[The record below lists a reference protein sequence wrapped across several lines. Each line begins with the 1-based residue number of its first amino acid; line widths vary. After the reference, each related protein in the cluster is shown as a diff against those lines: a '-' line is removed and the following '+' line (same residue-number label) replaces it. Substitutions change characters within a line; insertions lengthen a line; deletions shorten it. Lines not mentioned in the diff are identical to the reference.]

1 MVVRARDSQA
11 TAFLV
16 AQEEPR
22 SFLSLDTE
30 GRVIRLDSFSKV
42 ISSGIRV
49 GFMTAAAPLIAS
61 VELHLQSSHLHA
73 PTLSQVGRER
83 TLTLCGETHPLRV
96 VSCRR
101 YIRTSKFLRRGTVS
115 QIDRIVDNY
124 FHMSFNSTIRNV
136 RSRST
141 CRRNSRKRILSNN
154 NNLSRAASNATRRR
168 LFSRKQ
174 NEPGRLLLPQ

>member
-1 MVVRARDSQA
+1 MTNDFRGGGGKKARIIKQI
-11 TAFLV
+11 AFFI

-73 PTLSQVGRER
+73 PTLSQVGRAN
-83 TLTLCGETHPLRV
+83 LTLRGET
-96 VSCRR
+96 R
-101 YIRTSKFLRRGTVS
+101 YPRCYSDSLPSIQHGDAFVSKFSRRGCETVL
-115 QIDRIVDNY
+115 QIDY
-124 FHMSFNSTIRNV
+124 FELLVFISKFSSIRP
-136 RSRST
+136 SKCT
-141 CRRNSRKRILSNN
+141 LSID
-154 NNLSRAASNATRRR
+154 
-168 LFSRKQ
+168 
-174 NEPGRLLLPQ
+174 LPT